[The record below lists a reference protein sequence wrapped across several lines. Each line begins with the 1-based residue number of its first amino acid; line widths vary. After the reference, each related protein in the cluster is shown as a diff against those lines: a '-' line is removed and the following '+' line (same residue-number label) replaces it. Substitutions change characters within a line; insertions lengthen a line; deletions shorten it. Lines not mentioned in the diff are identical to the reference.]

1 MSVETTIAISKE
13 TAERLRAAVT
23 SANGSIEAL
32 NAAVGLMQSN
42 TDKQGP
48 LVAGA
53 ETGALRKMEL
63 VSILREIETIAAGL
77 EAYTADIVTI
87 QDRIATDAQPL
98 TASSG
103 RISATVSSIAA
114 NLAAQTHQPKVAT
127 GVAGSAVSE
136 AISAALSAANR

>member
-13 TAERLRAAVT
+13 SAERLRAAVT

-77 EAYTADIVTI
+77 EAYTVDLATV
-87 QDRIATDAQPL
+87 QERIATDAQPL

-103 RISATVSSIAA
+103 RVSATINQIAA
-114 NLAAQTHQPKVAT
+114 SVAHSNSLSAAAQP
-127 GVAGSAVSE
+127 SSVSE
-136 AISAALSAANR
+136 AISAAIAAANR

>member
-13 TAERLRAAVT
+13 SAERLRAAVT

-63 VSILREIETIAAGL
+63 VSILREIETMAAGL
-77 EAYTADIVTI
+77 EAYTVDLATV
-87 QDRIATDAQPL
+87 QERIATDAHPL

-103 RISATVSSIAA
+103 RVSATINQIAA
-114 NLAAQTHQPKVAT
+114 SVASQTSVSAAAAQP
-127 GVAGSAVSE
+127 SSVSE
-136 AISAALSAANR
+136 AISAAIAAANR

>member
-13 TAERLRAAVT
+13 SAERLRAAVT

-32 NAAVGLMQSN
+32 NAAVGLIQSN

-77 EAYTADIVTI
+77 EAYTVDLVTV
-87 QDRIATDAQPL
+87 QERIATDAQPL

-103 RISATVSSIAA
+103 RVSATINQIATSVA
-114 NLAAQTHQPKVAT
+114 NQTSRSTAAAQP
-127 GVAGSAVSE
+127 SSVSE
-136 AISAALSAANR
+136 AISAAIAAANR